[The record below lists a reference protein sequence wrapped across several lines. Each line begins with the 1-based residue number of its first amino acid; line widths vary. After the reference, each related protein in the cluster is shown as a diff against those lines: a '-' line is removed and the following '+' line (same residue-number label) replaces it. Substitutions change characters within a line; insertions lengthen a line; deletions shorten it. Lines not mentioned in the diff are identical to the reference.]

1 MMMADMSSVMISS
14 VECYT
19 SLGVSHLAEAVLKE
33 TRMTTI
39 GIIGSGHVGSNLA
52 EAAIAHGYDVVLSNS
67 QGPDTLT
74 GLINDLGSHA
84 RAATPAE
91 AAAEG
96 DFAIVAIPVTTI
108 DQVPVEPLAGKVV
121 IATINYF
128 PQRDG
133 HFPQIDN
140 GTTTVPGLLQAHLP
154 TSRVVRAFSMINAAE
169 MSGDGHPEGDPK
181 RRALALAGD
190 DPAAKQLV
198 ARLYNE
204 FGFDAVDIGGLDE
217 SWRIDAGQPAFVVP
231 QNVAEL
237 KANVAKAKRGA

>member
-1 MMMADMSSVMISS
+1 
-14 VECYT
+14 
-19 SLGVSHLAEAVLKE
+19 
-33 TRMTTI
+33 MTTI

-52 EAAIAHGYDVVLSNS
+52 QAAIAHGYDVVLSNS
-67 QGPDTLT
+67 QGPDSLA
-74 GLINDLGSHA
+74 GLVKELGPQA
-84 RAATPAE
+84 RAGTPAR

-108 DQVPVEPLAGKVV
+108 GQVPVEPLAGKVV

-133 HFPQIDN
+133 HIPQIDN

-154 TSRVVRAFSMINAAE
+154 RSRVVRAFSMINAGE
-169 MSGDGHPEGDPK
+169 MSGDGHPVGDPR

-198 ARLYNE
+198 ASLYSE
-204 FGFDAVDIGGLDE
+204 FGFDALDIGGLDE
-217 SWRIDAGQPAFVVP
+217 SWRLDAGQPAFVTR
-231 QNVAEL
+231 QNLTEL
-237 KANVAKAKRGA
+237 RANVAKAERPA